1 MKNTLLYDLILLVV
15 LFIGNIIIGN
25 SNNYFILIYSILFI
39 YNIYIIYLVIKNY
52 SKNIIKII
60 LISLILYPI
69 TYFFICDPNPIFSLL
84 TYYIFFPNFFKAII
98 IVLIHT
104 FFLSN
109 YPIKKKNNFNKKIET
124 KPLKAEIIMYFQ
136 KYKKSYHN
144 RFYFLSFFV
153 KYFQKDKTLFI
164 IFLLSLILILTI
176 NVFLFLKRI
185 KLWVYF
191 NDKKRTLPLSYSN
204 NTTFYITALVANM
217 DKIIINYI
225 EQMKQLIKY
234 LGKENIIVSIV
245 ENGDS
250 KDKTREFLEEFQNY
264 LNENKIIN
272 KFILKHVIDDPRM
285 KIFPFEKFSPLRI
298 KFYSELRNKCFDL
311 LYELPNIDF
320 DNTKIIYFNDIFFE
334 YEDIINLIATNNE
347 DYDAV
352 CGLDFYDTFY
362 DRWVSNDLDGNSF
375 TYHFPYFINK
385 EAQDLVLNHKPV
397 RVFSCWNGV
406 IVFKAKPLKDKKIQ
420 FRFKIDNKRPKYII
434 NNSASNDYESECT
447 YFHIDLF
454 TLGYTKKLI
463 NPDVRVAY
471 ESKYFY
477 KRKYFYP
484 SLEEIKSY
492 FYLYFQSFKFKRNKL
507 MSNYKLKN
515 IKFNKMVENW
525 YLENKRSDLL

>member
-1 MKNTLLYDLILLVV
+1 MKNLLLYDLIILSV
-15 LFIGNIIIGN
+15 LFNGNILISN
-25 SNNYFILIYSILFI
+25 SNIYFILIYSILFI
-39 YNIYIIYLVIKNY
+39 YNIYIIYLVFKNY

-60 LISLILYPI
+60 FISLILYPL

-84 TYYIFFPNFFKAII
+84 TYYIFFPNFVKAIF
-98 IVLIHT
+98 IVFIHT

-109 YPIKKKNNFNKKIET
+109 FPIKIKNNLNEILET
-124 KPLKAEIIMYFQ
+124 KPLKTGIIRYF
-136 KYKKSYHN
+136 KNYKKSYHK
-144 RFYFLSFFV
+144 FYFLS
-153 KYFQKDKTLFI
+153 YFINCFKKNKILFI
-164 IFLLSLILILTI
+164 IFLLSLILILPI

-191 NDKKRTLPLSYSN
+191 NDKKKTLPLSYSN
-204 NTTFYITALVANM
+204 NTTFYITAMVVNM
-217 DKIIINYI
+217 EKIIINYI

-234 LGKENIIVSIV
+234 LGKENVIVSIV

-250 KDKTREFLEEFQNY
+250 KDKTREFLEVFQNY

-272 KFILKHVIDDPRM
+272 KFILNHVIDDPRM
-285 KIFPFEKFSPLRI
+285 KIFPFQRYSPLRI

-311 LYELPNIDF
+311 LYELPDIDF

-334 YEDIINLIATNNE
+334 YEDIINLLATNNE

-352 CGLDFYDTFY
+352 CGLDFSDTFY

-375 TYHFPYFINK
+375 RYHFPYFINK

-397 RVFSCWNGV
+397 RIFSCWNGV
-406 IVFKAKPLKDKKIQ
+406 IAFKANPLKDKKVQ
-420 FRFKIDNKRPKYII
+420 FRFKPDNKRPKYFI
-434 NNSASNDYESECT
+434 NNSARVDYESECT

-463 NPDVRVAY
+463 NPDVRVTY
-471 ESKYFY
+471 ESKYYY

-484 SLEEIKSY
+484 SFEEIKSY
-492 FYLYFQSFKFKRNKL
+492 FYLYFQSFKLKRNKL
-507 MSNYKLKN
+507 MSNYKIKN

-525 YLENKRSDLL
+525 YLENKRSDL